1 MINLLPYDVKHQL
14 KAAKANVALLRYS
27 LIVCASII
35 FLTAICFGIY
45 VLLNTT
51 KSDAQNSV
59 SETQVQNEGSL
70 SSIESQA
77 NTIRSN
83 LTQSKAIL
91 DRDLRYSN
99 VLMRLAA
106 ALPSGVVLDDI
117 TLDSDSF
124 NTPLDLELHAKNNDA
139 AVEVKQR
146 FQNSPYFSG
155 FNLRGLSQSGTSEYP
170 VIINITITINRSAA
184 L

>member
-14 KAAKANVALLRYS
+14 KAAKVNVALLRYS
-27 LIVCASII
+27 LIICASII
-35 FLTAICFGIY
+35 FLSAVCFGIY
-45 VLLNTT
+45 ILLSTT

-59 SETQVQNEGSL
+59 LETQVQNEGSL
-70 SSIESQA
+70 SSTEAQA

-83 LTQSKAIL
+83 LTRAKTVL

-99 VLMRLAA
+99 VLMRMAA
-106 ALPSGVVLDDI
+106 ILPSGVVLDDI

-124 NTPLDLELHAKNNDA
+124 NTPLDLELRARNNDA
-139 AVEVKQR
+139 ALDLKSR

-170 VIINITITINRSAA
+170 TIINITITINRSAA